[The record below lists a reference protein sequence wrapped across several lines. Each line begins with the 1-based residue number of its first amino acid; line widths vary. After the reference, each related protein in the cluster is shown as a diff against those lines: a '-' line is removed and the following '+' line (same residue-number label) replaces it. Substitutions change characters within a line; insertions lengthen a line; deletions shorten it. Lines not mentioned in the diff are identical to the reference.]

1 MMFLPPLPAQDAAR
15 HDELRA
21 PDGSLRAPWQR
32 FFAALPADDAAAEL
46 ERRRGLIAPQLRS
59 LGVTHNV
66 YGADGRP
73 QAQPWPLE
81 LLPQLITPEDWA
93 TIEGGVAQRAR
104 LLDAML
110 ADIYHGTQRILREAL
125 LPPALV
131 FRHPGY
137 LRPLHGVRPPGGLH
151 LHIAAF
157 DLARAPDGRWWIVSQ
172 RTQGP
177 SGLGYVLHNRL
188 VVSRL
193 FPEAFREL
201 RVQHVAA
208 SCRRMLDTVE
218 TLAAPLA
225 RGEGAPR
232 IALLTP
238 GPANETYFEQAFLAR
253 YLGLPLVEGGD
264 LVVRGARVFLKT
276 VEGLQPVHG
285 LLRRLDDD
293 YCDPLELRSD
303 STLGVAGLMQ
313 AVREGNVVIANAL
326 GSAFLES
333 PAVQGFLPGI
343 AEELLGEPLQLA
355 SLPTWWCGEP
365 AAWAQVRQRIPGM
378 VQRAA
383 FPGAPGDAAR
393 PIEAQDA
400 DAVRHRIDADPDAW
414 VVQGLLPF
422 SRAPLW
428 GGGGIVMRPAML
440 RVYAIADAQA
450 RWHVLPGGMTRV
462 ASDTPFDVSLQRG
475 GTSLDSWVLT
485 DGPVDHY
492 SMLPARLSVDDIARR
507 RAPVASRTAEHLFWF
522 GRYTERTEQGVRLV
536 RALLG
541 VLDSETDAPPELLA
555 QLTPLAQAAGLVG
568 ADAPPAHE
576 SPAFERALLAP
587 LTDTDGS
594 SIGYWLAALAR
605 TVGALRERLAPEQ
618 VALVRSMVENFH
630 GQTAGEGRRLPAQ
643 VLQAL
648 DRLAL
653 QLAALTGAQT
663 DRMTRDH
670 GWRLMTVGRL
680 IERLLGMARVMTR
693 LMDGE
698 ALDSAPGAE
707 LLLELFDSSIT
718 FRARYQRH
726 GDLLAL
732 VDLLV
737 LDDGNPRAFAGILR
751 RLRSELEKLP
761 GMQREDW
768 REHLPAEGAGLGL
781 ADLRDASDEQV
792 RAQVQALA
800 GRLWTAG
807 AALSDALGQRYF
819 AHAAGDLQLLRT

>member
-1 MMFLPPLPAQDAAR
+1 MALPALPPADPER
-15 HDELRA
+15 YDELRA
-21 PDGSLRAPWQR
+21 AGGALRPVWQR
-32 FFAALPADDAAAEL
+32 FFDALPADDVAAEL
-46 ERRRGLIAPQLRS
+46 ARRRGLIAPQLRN

-73 QAQPWPLE
+73 QAQPWPLA
-81 LLPQLITPEDWA
+81 LLPQLIAPDDWA
-93 TIEGGVAQRAR
+93 VIEAGVAQRAR

-110 ADIYHGTQRILREAL
+110 ADIYHGAQRLLHEAL

-225 RGEGAPR
+225 EGQAPR

-303 STLGVAGLMQ
+303 STLGIAGLLQ
-313 AVREGNVVIANAL
+313 AVRAGNVVIANAL

-343 AEELLGEPLQLA
+343 AEALLGEPLQLA

-365 AAWAQVRQRIPGM
+365 AAWAQVRARIPGM

-393 PIEAQDA
+393 PIAAEQA

-414 VVQGLLPF
+414 VVQRMLPF
-422 SRAPLW
+422 ARAPLW
-428 GGGGIVMRPAML
+428 GERGFELRPAML

-450 RWHVLPGGMTRV
+450 RWHVMPGGMTRV
-462 ASDTPFDVSLQRG
+462 AADTPFDVSLQRG

-485 DGPVDHY
+485 NGTVDHY

-522 GRYTERTEQGVRLV
+522 GRYTERTEQGVRLL

-541 VLDSETDAPPELLA
+541 VLDSEYDAPAALLEVLA
-555 QLTPLAQAAGLVG
+555 PLAQGAGLVG
-568 ADAPPAHE
+568 EDAPSAQRPRE
-576 SPAFERALLAP
+576 FERALRAALADAHGGG
-587 LTDTDGS
+587 LGRA
-594 SIGYWLAALAR
+594 LAALAR
-605 TVGALRERLAPEQ
+605 SVGALGERLAPEQ
-618 VALVRSMVENFH
+618 LALVASM
-630 GQTAGEGRRLPAQ
+630 GEGLRALPARPLPAQ
-643 VLQAL
+643 ALQVL

-653 QLAALTGAQT
+653 QLAALTGTQT

-670 GWRLMTVGRL
+670 GWRLLTVGRL
-680 IERLLGMARVMTR
+680 IERLLGMARVMAL
-693 LMDGE
+693 LMDGD
-698 ALDSAPGAE
+698 ALDSVAGAD

-737 LDDGNPRAFAGILR
+737 LDDANPRAFAGILR
-751 RLRSELEKLP
+751 RLRNELDKLP
-761 GMQREDW
+761 GMHDGAW
-768 REHLPAEGAGLGL
+768 REHLPAAGAGLEP
-781 ADLRDASDEQV
+781 AALRDAGDAQV
-792 RAQVQALA
+792 RAQVGALA
-800 GRLWTAG
+800 ERLHAGG
-807 AALSDALGQRYF
+807 AALSDMLGQRYF
-819 AHAAGDLQLLRT
+819 AHSEGDVQLLRA

>member
-1 MMFLPPLPAQDAAR
+1 MDLPLLLPALDPQR
-15 HDELRA
+15 HDELRTA
-21 PDGSLRAPWQR
+21 DGGLRAPWQR
-32 FFAALPADDAAAEL
+32 FFAALPGEDAASEL
-46 ERRRGLIAPQLRS
+46 ERRRGLIAPQLRA

-66 YGADGRP
+66 YGNDGE
-73 QAQPWPLE
+73 ASTQPWPLE
-81 LLPQLITPEDWA
+81 LLPQLIPAADWA
-93 TIEGGVAQRAR
+93 AIESGVAQRAR

-110 ADIYHGTQRILREAL
+110 ADVYGAQRVLHEAL

-137 LRPLHGVRPPGGLH
+137 LRPLHGVTPPGGLR

-157 DLARAPDGRWWIVSQ
+157 DLARAPDGGWWIVSQ

-218 TLAAPLA
+218 SLAAPLA
-225 RGEGAPR
+225 DAQGPR
-232 IALLTP
+232 IVLLTP

-253 YLGLPLVEGGD
+253 HLGLPLVEGGD
-264 LVVRGARVFLKT
+264 LVVRNERVFLKT

-285 LLRRLDDD
+285 LLRRVDDD

-303 STLGVAGLMQ
+303 STLGVAGLLQ
-313 AVREGNVVIANAL
+313 AVRAGNVVIANAL

-333 PAVQGFLPGI
+333 PAVQGFLPGMCK
-343 AEELLGEPLQLA
+343 ALLGEPLELA

-365 AAWAQVRQRIPGM
+365 AAWRAVRGRIPGM

-383 FPGAPGDAAR
+383 FPSAPGDSAR
-393 PIEAQDA
+393 PIEAA
-400 DAVRHRIDADPDAW
+400 SAEAVRQRIDDDPDAW

-428 GGGGIVMRPAML
+428 GGGAVEMRPATL
-440 RVYAIADAQA
+440 RVYAIADTQG

-462 ASDTPFDVSLQRG
+462 ASDSPFDVSLQRG
-475 GTSLDSWVLT
+475 GASLDSWVLA
-485 DGPVDHY
+485 DGAVDHY

-507 RAPVASRTAEHLFWF
+507 RPAVASRTAEHLFWF
-522 GRYTERTEQGVRLV
+522 GRYTERSEQNVRLA
-536 RALLG
+536 RSLLG
-541 VLDSETDAPPELLA
+541 VLDSESDAPPELLA
-555 QLTPLAQAAGLVG
+555 ALLPLAHAAGLLVPG
-568 ADAPPAHE
+568 NTLP
-576 SPAFERALLAP
+576 FERALLAGLNDP
-587 LTDTDGS
+587 QARSVGHNLR
-594 SIGYWLAALAR
+594 ALAR
-605 TVGALRERLAPEQ
+605 SAGALRERLSPEQ
-618 VALVRSMVENFH
+618 LGLVRSMTDTFE
-630 GQTAGEGRRLPAQ
+630 APRKARGRPLAAQ
-643 VLQAL
+643 VVQAL

-653 QLAALTGAQT
+653 QLAALTGAQS

-670 GWRLMTVGRL
+670 GWRLLTVGRL
-680 IERLLGMARVMTR
+680 IERLLGMARVMDH
-693 LMDGE
+693 LMDGA
-698 ALDSAPGAE
+698 ALASAPGAD

-737 LDDGNPRAFAGILR
+737 LDDANPRAFAGILR
-751 RLRSELEKLP
+751 RLRNELDKLP
-761 GMQREDW
+761 GMGPQHW
-768 REHLPAEGAGLGL
+768 HEHLPGEGAGLAL
-781 ADLRDASDEQV
+781 ADLRDASDAQV
-792 RAQVQALA
+792 RERVRALA
-800 GRLWTAG
+800 DRLFAGG

-819 AHAAGDLQLLRT
+819 AHSEPEVQLLRT

>member
-1 MMFLPPLPAQDAAR
+1 MDLPLALPALDPQR
-15 HDELRA
+15 HDELRTA
-21 PDGSLRAPWQR
+21 DGDLRAPWRR
-32 FFAALPADDAAAEL
+32 FFAALPGEDAASEL

-66 YGADGRP
+66 YGNDGEDGT
-73 QAQPWPLE
+73 QPWPLE
-81 LLPQLITPEDWA
+81 LLPQLIPAADWA
-93 TIEGGVAQRAR
+93 AIESGVAQRAR
-104 LLDAML
+104 LLDAAL
-110 ADIYHGTQRILREAL
+110 VDVYGAQRVLHEAL

-137 LRPLHGVRPPGGLH
+137 LRPLHGVKPPGGLH

-157 DLARAPDGRWWIVSQ
+157 DLARAPDGGWWIVSQ

-218 TLAAPLA
+218 SLAAPLA
-225 RGEGAPR
+225 HTEMKGQGPR
-232 IALLTP
+232 IVLLTP

-253 YLGLPLVEGGD
+253 HLGLPLVEGGD
-264 LVVRGARVFLKT
+264 LVVRNERVFLKT

-285 LLRRLDDD
+285 LLRRVDDD

-303 STLGVAGLMQ
+303 STLGVAGLLQ
-313 AVREGNVVIANAL
+313 AVRAGNVVIANAL

-333 PAVQGFLPGI
+333 PAVQGFLPGVCE
-343 AEELLGEPLQLA
+343 ALLGEPLELA

-365 AAWAQVRQRIPGM
+365 AAWRAVRGRIPGM

-383 FPGAPGDAAR
+383 FPSAPGDSAR
-393 PIEAQDA
+393 PIDA
-400 DAVRHRIDADPDAW
+400 AGAEAVRRRIDDDPDAW

-428 GGGGIVMRPAML
+428 GAGGVEMRPATL
-440 RVYAIADAQA
+440 RVYAIADT
-450 RWHVLPGGMTRV
+450 RGGWHVLPGGMTRV
-462 ASDTPFDVSLQRG
+462 ASDSPFDVSLQRG
-475 GTSLDSWVLT
+475 GASLDSWVLT
-485 DGPVDHY
+485 DGAVDHY

-507 RAPVASRTAEHLFWF
+507 RPPVASRTAEHLFWF
-522 GRYTERTEQGVRLV
+522 GRYTERSEQNVRLA

-541 VLDSETDAPPELLA
+541 VLDSESDAPQELLA
-555 QLTPLAQAAGLVG
+555 ALQPLAHAAGLL
-568 ADAPPAHE
+568 APGNTLP
-576 SPAFERALLAP
+576 FERALLAGLNDP
-587 LTDTDGS
+587 QARSVGHNLR
-594 SIGYWLAALAR
+594 ALAR
-605 TVGALRERLAPEQ
+605 SAGALRERLSPEQ
-618 VALVRSMVENFH
+618 LGLVRSMTDTFE
-630 GQTAGEGRRLPAQ
+630 APRKARGRPLAAQ
-643 VLQAL
+643 VVQAL

-653 QLAALTGAQT
+653 QIAALTGAQT

-670 GWRLMTVGRL
+670 GWRLLTVGRL
-680 IERLLGMARVMTR
+680 IERLLGMARVMDH
-693 LMDGE
+693 LMDGA
-698 ALDSAPGAE
+698 ALASAPGVD

-737 LDDGNPRAFAGILR
+737 LDDANPRAFAGILR
-751 RLRSELEKLP
+751 RLRNELAKLP
-761 GMQREDW
+761 GMGPEHW
-768 REHLPAEGAGLGL
+768 REHLPGDGAGLAL
-781 ADLRDASDEQV
+781 ADLRDASDAQVREQV
-792 RAQVQALA
+792 RALA
-800 GRLWTAG
+800 DRLFAGG

-819 AHAAGDLQLLRT
+819 AHSEPEMQLLRT